1 MKKLSEWIIRY
12 RILVIIGFI
21 GTSLFFASRIPDAEV
36 ESDMQAML
44 PPDMATRLA
53 LDKIED
59 VFGGTEMVMVVVEAP
74 DILDPA
80 ALEQIKA
87 LSKKLERLKHVDR
100 VLSIFTLKEIRGA
113 GGEMVVDPAVKRIP
127 KSEKRRE
134 KLRKRLTANDL
145 VYGTV
150 VARDFSATAIIGLL
164 NKDTNDSE
172 IVGQLR
178 KLVDEVPG
186 PGTLHIAGLPVT
198 RTMVAGGIQGDMKKF
213 LPYGLL
219 IMLVFLFVCFRQ
231 LRGVVLPAT
240 VVVLSIMF
248 AMGLVPVV
256 GWKIQVITVLLPVI
270 LLAVANDYGI
280 HLMARYQEINVPGT
294 TMTKADMA
302 RDLIEDLAGP
312 VILAGLT
319 TMVGLL
325 SLMSHITVPAKQ
337 LGILAGAGVLY
348 AMLASLAFIPAVM
361 SFLPIAKP
369 VKAAAHGT
377 KQGHLLDRLL
387 HYTATVVSN
396 RPRMTVGIL
405 VAITLLTASGI
416 AKVNVDTNPV
426 HYYSDENELVI
437 ASTLVD
443 KHFGGSTT
451 VSIMAEGDVKDPV
464 LLNAMDD
471 LEQKLRNHPDVGET
485 TSIAKV
491 VKEMNQAL
499 NNDDPAFEVIPD
511 TLGKVAELFF
521 LYEMSGDPED
531 FERMVDMN
539 YNHALLTARVNS
551 SSTKAI
557 SSVVDFTEAEMAKS
571 PEGPLKMVGGFGP
584 ILSELADAIVTG
596 QVLSLGISLLAVGL
610 FVGLAF
616 RSFGAGVL
624 ASIPLG
630 LALML
635 LFGIMGWLQFDLNIS
650 TVMLSSIMIG
660 VGVDYTIHFLWRYRK
675 ERAQGREPKDAIY
688 VTLTTSGRGI
698 VFNALSVVIGFAVL
712 MISTFIPVKFFGLL
726 VMVSISACLVGAL
739 ALLPALVLII
749 RPRFLEPK
757 GVLSQDNQSS

>member
-1 MKKLSEWIIRY
+1 
-12 RILVIIGFI
+12 
-21 GTSLFFASRIPDAEV
+21 
-36 ESDMQAML
+36 
-44 PPDMATRLA
+44 
-53 LDKIED
+53 
-59 VFGGTEMVMVVVEAP
+59 
-74 DILDPA
+74 
-80 ALEQIKA
+80 
-87 LSKKLERLKHVDR
+87 
-100 VLSIFTLKEIRGA
+100 
-113 GGEMVVDPAVKRIP
+113 
-127 KSEKRRE
+127 
-134 KLRKRLTANDL
+134 
-145 VYGTV
+145 
-150 VARDFSATAIIGLL
+150 
-164 NKDTNDSE
+164 
-172 IVGQLR
+172 
-178 KLVDEVPG
+178 
-186 PGTLHIAGLPVT
+186 
-198 RTMVAGGIQGDMKKF
+198 
-213 LPYGLL
+213 
-219 IMLVFLFVCFRQ
+219 
-231 LRGVVLPAT
+231 
-240 VVVLSIMF
+240 
-248 AMGLVPVV
+248 
-256 GWKIQVITVLLPVI
+256 
-270 LLAVANDYGI
+270 
-280 HLMARYQEINVPGT
+280 
-294 TMTKADMA
+294 
-302 RDLIEDLAGP
+302 
-312 VILAGLT
+312 
-319 TMVGLL
+319 
-325 SLMSHITVPAKQ
+325 
-337 LGILAGAGVLY
+337 
-348 AMLASLAFIPAVM
+348 
-361 SFLPIAKP
+361 
-369 VKAAAHGT
+369 
-377 KQGHLLDRLL
+377 
-387 HYTATVVSN
+387 
-396 RPRMTVGIL
+396 
-405 VAITLLTASGI
+405 
-416 AKVNVDTNPV
+416 
-426 HYYSDENELVI
+426 
-437 ASTLVD
+437 
-443 KHFGGSTT
+443 
-451 VSIMAEGDVKDPV
+451 
-464 LLNAMDD
+464 MDD